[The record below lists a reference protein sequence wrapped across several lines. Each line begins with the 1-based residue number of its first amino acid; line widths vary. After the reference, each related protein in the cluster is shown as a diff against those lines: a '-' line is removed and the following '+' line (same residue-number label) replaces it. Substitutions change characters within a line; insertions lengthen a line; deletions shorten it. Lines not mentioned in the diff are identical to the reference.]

1 MEMKK
6 LVMQLAISLTLAAV
20 LAGCGGGAA
29 TETTAIGDIITTEA
43 STLIQENSAN
53 PDFVILDVRTP
64 GEFGDGHLENAV
76 NLDYYAETF
85 RDDIDKLDKSR
96 TYLVYCRSGKRSRAA
111 ADIMQ
116 ELGFGSGYNMLG
128 GIIQWRS
135 DGLPTVK

>member
-85 RDDIDKLDKSR
+85 RDDIDKLDKSK